1 VSGARS
7 VLHGTARS
15 LVLATVGLVLTVA
28 VPAVAQSPSPSAS
41 PIAAPPATA
50 QPSPGMGPG
59 AGAIAVTLV
68 DFAVDPVTIT
78 ITGTQVDLV
87 VTNNG
92 ITPHNL
98 TIRDANGTV
107 LAYTPTMR
115 QGVSATLEFTLPATG
130 TYITFCSLPG
140 HESLGLHGELI
151 ATDGP
156 IGSAAPGASP
166 AASPGAAP
174 AA

>member
-1 VSGARS
+1 MSAARS
-7 VLHGTARS
+7 VLHGTART
-15 LVLATVGLVLTVA
+15 LVLATVSLVLTVA
-28 VPAVAQSPSPSAS
+28 VPVAAQSPSPGTS

-50 QPSPGMGPG
+50 QPSPAMSPGPS
-59 AGAIAVTLV
+59 AVAVALV

-78 ITGTQVDLV
+78 IAGTHVDLV

-115 QGVSATLEFTLPATG
+115 QGGTATLVFTLPATG

-140 HESLGLHGELI
+140 HESLGLKGQLI
-151 ATDGP
+151 ATEGP